1 MKMLMII
8 TASECREDVE
18 AFLKEQEVP
27 GYTEIPTV
35 YGEGH
40 TGPKFGSW
48 AYPGAST
55 IIFSVIRSERFN
67 EVMQRIKDYC
77 SKCRYDSHIL
87 SWDVEEV
94 EVRHDAV

>member
-1 MKMLMII
+1 MLMII
-8 TASECREDVE
+8 TSTECREEVE
-18 AFLKEQEVP
+18 AFLKNQKVP

-48 AYPGAST
+48 AYPGTSS
-55 IIFSVIRSERFN
+55 IIFTVVPN
-67 EVMQRIKDYC
+67 EQFDQVMKVLKEYC
-77 SKCRYDSHIL
+77 TKCRYSSHIL

-94 EVRHDAV
+94 EVKQ

>member
-8 TASECREDVE
+8 TSSDCREEVE

-48 AYPGAST
+48 AFPGTSS
-55 IIFSVIRSERFN
+55 IIFTVVPNEQFERVMTLIREH
-67 EVMQRIKDYC
+67 C
-77 SKCRYDSHIL
+77 SKCQYASHIL
-87 SWDVEEV
+87 SWDVDMV
-94 EVRHDAV
+94 EVK

>member
-8 TASECREDVE
+8 TSSDCREEVE
-18 AFLKEQEVP
+18 AFLKEQGVP

-48 AYPGAST
+48 AFPGTSS
-55 IIFSVIRSERFN
+55 IIFTVVPNEQFERVMTLIREH
-67 EVMQRIKDYC
+67 C
-77 SKCRYDSHIL
+77 SKCRYASHIL
-87 SWDVEEV
+87 SWDVDMV
-94 EVRHDAV
+94 EVK

>member
-8 TASECREDVE
+8 TSTECREEVE
-18 AFLKEQEVP
+18 SFLKDQKVP

-48 AYPGAST
+48 AFPGTST
-55 IIFSVIRSERFN
+55 IIFTVVPNEQFD
-67 EVMQRIKDYC
+67 EVMKVLREHCTRCQYH
-77 SKCRYDSHIL
+77 SHIL
-87 SWDVEEV
+87 SWDVDEV
-94 EVRHDAV
+94 EVKP